1 MNLIGKIFTVL
12 ILVMAL
18 VFMSVAMAVYAT
30 HKNWRE
36 VVLNPPAEA
45 STEKPVGLK
54 FQLDEQKTKNS
65 ELKDQLDKAKE
76 ALSAERA
83 DKRQVLAK
91 LETENDELK
100 RERDQQE
107 QDLAR
112 LTQDVRE
119 ANAAMDAVHKT
130 LAGLRQDVDTLRKD
144 VEEARTD
151 RQQQFDKV
159 VKLTDELNQAVNEL
173 QALKARNTQLAADYG
188 RALEVLRKF
197 DLKPNPE
204 LYAGVPIKVPGEV
217 LAVRPNG
224 LIEVSIG
231 SDDGLMPG
239 HTLEVYRDSA
249 SGSMYLGRVEVTDV
263 SPDKAVAKIIPEF
276 QKGAMQR
283 GDHVASRL
291 K

>member
-18 VFMSVAMAVYAT
+18 VFMSIAMAVYAT
-30 HKNWRE
+30 HRNWRD
-36 VVLNPPAEA
+36 VVMNDQA
-45 STEKPVGLK
+45 SADKPMGLT
-54 FQLDEQKTKNS
+54 FQLDDQKTKNS
-65 ELKDQLDKAKE
+65 ELKDQLDRAKE
-76 ALSAERA
+76 ALSSERA
-83 DKRQVLAK
+83 DKRQTLAK

-144 VEEARTD
+144 LDVARMD

-159 VKLTDELNQAVNEL
+159 VKLTDDLHQAVNEL

-188 RALEVLRKF
+188 SALEVLRKF

-204 LYAGVPIKVPGEV
+204 LYAGIPIKVLAEV
-217 LAVRPNG
+217 LAVRPGG

-239 HTLEVYRDSA
+239 HTLEVYRDGST
-249 SGSMYLGRVEVTDV
+249 GSMYLGRVQVTDV
-263 SPDKAVAKIIPEF
+263 SPDKAVAKIVPEF